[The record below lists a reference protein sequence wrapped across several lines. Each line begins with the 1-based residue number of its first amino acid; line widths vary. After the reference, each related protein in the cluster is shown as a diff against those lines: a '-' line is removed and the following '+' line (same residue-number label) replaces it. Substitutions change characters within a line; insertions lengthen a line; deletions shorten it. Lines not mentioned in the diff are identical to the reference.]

1 MSHHLRRR
9 DALSLARAH
18 SGPNMTPMVD
28 VTMVI
33 LIFFM
38 ASTAILGPEIMLKAG
53 VARESVAAAPAP
65 AASTSPFTLDAP
77 DFTVHLRA
85 GAAGTVVADGL
96 GLVGASLAEAQR
108 ALAALARDLG
118 VTPSPERSAAAPPD
132 DNAPRIVI
140 EAEAG
145 VPWHA
150 VVAVHD
156 ACLEAGLTRVSLR

>member
-1 MSHHLRRR
+1 
-9 DALSLARAH
+9 
-18 SGPNMTPMVD
+18 MVD

-53 VARESVAAAPAP
+53 VARESVAAAAP

-118 VTPSPERSAAAPPD
+118 VTPWPERSPAAPPD
-132 DNAPRIVI
+132 ETAPRIVI